1 MLYELR
7 IYEATPGKLSALN
20 ARFENHTLKFFA
32 KHGIKVI
39 GFWTTAVGESSNQL
53 TYIVAFENMAD
64 REKRWTAFATD
75 PDWIAVK
82 KETEKDGVPLTAKI
96 SNQFLVPTSYSPL
109 K

>member
-7 IYEATPGKLSALN
+7 IYEATPGKLAALN

-75 PDWIAVK
+75 PDWIAAK

-96 SNQFLVPTSYSPL
+96 SNQFLVPTPYSPL